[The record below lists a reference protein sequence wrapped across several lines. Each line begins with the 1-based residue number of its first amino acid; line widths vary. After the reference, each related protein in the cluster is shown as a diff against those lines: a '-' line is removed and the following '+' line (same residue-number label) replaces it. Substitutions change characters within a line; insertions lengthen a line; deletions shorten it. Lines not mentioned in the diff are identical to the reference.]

1 MVKRILIV
9 DDVVFMRMMLKDIII
24 KNGYEVVGEV
34 ENGVKVV
41 EMYKELKFD
50 FVMMDII
57 MFEMDGI

>member
-9 DDVVFMRMMLKDIII
+9 DDAVFMRMMLKDIII